1 MRRSRVEVE
10 NAIRKAAAQ
19 VADAVREP
27 SATSR
32 PIRNS
37 TRNVGDVGAHVAMG
51 QGLFAELIEGATSPF
66 ENIDDFPG
74 LNAKFLGEFTER
86 DGSKLAGMI
95 VESTRAFLDVSQK
108 YTDDHVVNFHF
119 RGKLAMTDFMSYALY
134 HVLAHSY
141 EIAMATGKPNPIDR
155 STACLTMPFFKAVA
169 PMVVDPGP
177 ARGLQACI
185 EIRVRKCEKFA
196 FEFRDGN
203 VAVLQPPPRK
213 VDCYLS
219 ADPVDLF
226 LTATGLVSHW
236 RGISKGG
243 LFSWG
248 KRPWLA
254 LRLTKLL
261 RAP

>member
-1 MRRSRVEVE
+1 MTGRVEVE
-10 NAIRKAAAQ
+10 NAITTAAAQ
-19 VADAVREP
+19 IANAVREP
-27 SATSR
+27 SVTGR

-51 QGLFAELIEGATSPF
+51 QGLFADLIQGATSPF
-66 ENIDDFPG
+66 EAIDDFPG
-74 LNAKFLGEFTER
+74 LNQQFLSEFTER
-86 DGSKLAGMI
+86 DGAKLAEMI
-95 VESTRAFLDVSQK
+95 VESTQSFLDVSHK
-108 YTDDHVVNFHF
+108 YPDDHVVNFHF
-119 RGKLAMTDFMSYALY
+119 RGKLGMTDFMSYALY

-141 EIAMATGKPNPIDR
+141 EIAMATGKPNPIDGR
-155 STACLTMPFFKAVA
+155 TACLTMPFFKAVA
-169 PMVVDPGP
+169 PMVVNPDA

-185 EIRVRKCEKFA
+185 EIRVRKCDRFA
-196 FEFRDGN
+196 FDFRDGG
-203 VAVLQPPPRK
+203 VTVLQPSPSK

-226 LTATGLVSHW
+226 LTATGLVSQW